1 MAGLV
6 HARYA
11 PARVPAAIVPE
22 PTVSRVPRLSG
33 FAWTLLALLAAVAL
47 GGALLHAFRF
57 RAPAA
62 GALSGRLENAYPKL
76 RPFRYPVW
84 FGHAGDG
91 SGRVFVLEKHGL
103 IHVFR
108 HDPEVTATKPFLDL
122 TDVVYEGHQEEGLL
136 GLAFDL
142 EFRRNGHCY
151 VHYSR
156 RPDPRGPRLARLARF
171 TVDPRD
177 ADRLARD
184 SELVLLE
191 QPRPWGNHTGGCVTF
206 GPDGHLYFSLGDG
219 GSAGDPNGNG
229 QSLATLLGKIG
240 RIDVRRARPDAP
252 YAIPADNPFREQP
265 GARPEIW
272 ALGLRNAWRFAFDPA
287 TGDCWA
293 GDVGQNRQEE
303 LDLVVRG
310 GNYGWRAFE
319 GDLDFDPALA
329 TASARRAMRFP
340 VLTYGRD
347 QGQSVTGG
355 LVYRG
360 TRQPLLQGRYLY
372 ADFASTFLWALD
384 WDREAG
390 RVRANDFLARTG
402 VLIASFGEAPDGE
415 VCTVAFDG
423 RIYRVVAERR

>member
-1 MAGLV
+1 M
-6 HARYA
+6 
-11 PARVPAAIVPE
+11 PAIVPE
-22 PTVSRVPRLSG
+22 TTRRPRLSG
-33 FAWTLLALLAAVAL
+33 FAWTLIGLLAAVVV
-47 GGALLHAFRF
+47 
-57 RAPAA
+57 A
-62 GALSGRLENAYPKL
+62 GAGPLTGRLENAYPKL

-108 HDPEVTATKPFLDL
+108 HDSEVAATQVCLDL

-136 GLAFDL
+136 GLAFDPA
-142 EFRRNGHCY
+142 FKTNGHAY
-151 VHYSR
+151 VHYSV

-171 TVDPRD
+171 TLDANDP
-177 ADRLARD
+177 DRLRRE

-206 GPDGHLYFSLGDG
+206 GPDGFLYFSLGDG
-219 GSAGDPNGNG
+219 GSAGDPNDSG
-229 QSLATLLGKIG
+229 QSLANLLGKIC
-240 RIDVRRARPDAP
+240 RIDVRGAKPGAP
-252 YAIPADNPFREQP
+252 YAVPPDNPFVGRP

-272 ALGLRNAWRFAFDPA
+272 AYGLRNAWRFSFDPA

-303 LDLVVRG
+303 IDLVVRG

-319 GDLDFDPALA
+319 GDLDFDPRKA
-329 TASARRAMRFP
+329 TEAARRSMVFP

-355 LVYRG
+355 FVYRG

-372 ADFASTFLWALD
+372 ADYGSTFLWALD
-384 WDREAG
+384 WDRDAK

-402 VLIASFGEAPDGE
+402 VLIASFGLAPDDE
-415 VCTVAFDG
+415 VCAVAFDG